1 VIGGGIVGGLVKKT
15 TATAFVML
23 ADGTLH
29 EQALRSAGEVQQAE
43 KDCMRFNALA
53 RKIAGGEQS

>member
-1 VIGGGIVGGLVKKT
+1 
-15 TATAFVML
+15 ML